1 MTTSRPSSAQRFR
14 PEIQF
19 LRALAVVAVVI
30 YHINPA
36 WLPGGFVGVDVFF
49 VISGFLITAGIL
61 NRIETTGQ
69 FSLMQFWA
77 NRARRIL
84 PAATVTIVVVSVL
97 SLWLLP
103 LTRLKDV
110 ATQGIAS
117 ALYIQN
123 FTLARQS
130 VDYMAADAKPTPF
143 QHFWS
148 LSLEEQF
155 YVVWPL
161 LVVVAGLIAGQVL
174 RRYPTGFYQH
184 RRRFRGITVVF
195 FSVFVAVSFIAN
207 VVHVTSGDPAAYF
220 VTWTRLWE
228 LGAGGLLACVLI
240 EWTSRPRL
248 RLALQWV
255 GIAAIVISAVMYS
268 AATPFPGVAA
278 LLPIAGTVA
287 VIAAGTT
294 SGVGSPDRFMRLA
307 PIQRVGDWSYS
318 LYLWHFP
325 VVVFAGAR
333 IDGGITVLG
342 GLLIFAVSLVLA
354 CASYYLVERP
364 ILSWTWL
371 KTRHAHTVVG
381 AVVVAAVGAVV
392 AVVPGWVSAYEL
404 RQQNLRDDVLTAPT
418 VDLPTKLAPGF
429 GSLREYDYDVF
440 FGEDTTIEPAP
451 INARESEPK
460 FPECSFEVPV
470 PVSEKRT
477 RDCVIAGSGGER
489 TIAVVGDSHAA
500 QWVPALRKVIE
511 GTDWRVVVYLRQK
524 CPFTVGAFNAE
535 WAGGLK
541 CQDANRDVVERLKKE
556 RPEVVLTSGLIRG
569 DAVAQDG
576 EKVPGTKGFA
586 NVFRELSGGGTTV
599 LAFVDSPNPPGDMPE
614 CVSENLDDPSACDFK
629 RSDAKLDQGTNA
641 AMREAAR
648 EVSDVELVETADAFC
663 VKDVCP
669 AVAGSRL
676 VYRDTNHVSPAY
688 AETLEPW
695 LGSIIDEIGRH

>member
-1 MTTSRPSSAQRFR
+1 M
-14 PEIQF
+14 
-19 LRALAVVAVVI
+19 RALAVIAVVI

-69 FSLMQFWA
+69 FSLIQFWA

-123 FTLARQS
+123 FALARQS

-161 LVVVAGLIAGQVL
+161 LVVAAGLIAGQVL

-195 FSVFVAVSFIAN
+195 FSVFVAVSFVAS

-228 LGAGGLLACVLI
+228 LGTGGLLACVLI
-240 EWTSRPRL
+240 EWTSHPRL
-248 RLALQWV
+248 RLALQWC
-255 GIAAIVISAVMYS
+255 GIAAIVISVVMYS
-268 AATPFPGVAA
+268 SATPFPGVAA

-294 SGVGSPDRFMRLA
+294 SGAGSPDRFMRVA

-325 VVVFAGAR
+325 VVVFAGVRLEGSFTA
-333 IDGGITVLG
+333 LG
-342 GLLIFAVSLVLA
+342 GLLVFAMSLALA

-371 KTRHAHTVVG
+371 KGRNVHTVVG
-381 AVVVAAVGAVV
+381 AVAVAAVGAVV
-392 AVVPGWVSAYEL
+392 AVVPGWLSAHEQ

-418 VDLPTKLAPGF
+418 VDLPTQLAPGY
-429 GSLREYDYDVF
+429 GSLREHDYDVF

-451 INARESEPK
+451 ISAREGEPP

-470 PVSEKRT
+470 PMSEKRT
-477 RDCVIAGSGGER
+477 RDCVIAGSGGAR

-500 QWVPALRKVIE
+500 QWVPTLRKVLK

-524 CPFTVGAFNAE
+524 CPFTVGTFNAE
-535 WAGGLK
+535 RAGDLK
-541 CQDANRDVVERLKKE
+541 CQDANKDVLERLKKD
-556 RPEVVLTSGLIRG
+556 RPEVVLTSGLVRG

-576 EKVPGTKGFA
+576 EKIPGTKGFA
-586 NVFRELSGGGTTV
+586 DVFRELSGEGVKV
-599 LAFVDSPNPPGDMPE
+599 LAFIDTPNPPGDMPE
-614 CVSENLDDPSACDFK
+614 CVSENIDDPSACDFK
-629 RSDAKLDQGTNA
+629 RREAKQDEGTNA

-648 EVSDVELVETADAFC
+648 EVPEAELVETADAFC

-676 VYRDTNHVSPAY
+676 VYRDSNHVSPAY

-695 LGSIIDEIGRH
+695 LEPIIDEIMDAQM